1 MAQTISVEIW
11 SDLICPWCWI
21 GKRRF
26 ERALADFPQRER
38 VKVVQRAFRL
48 MPGLAPQRAQNVL
61 IQRLGSAERVAAM
74 LAHVEN
80 EAAGENLEYRL
91 AASFVGDTR
100 DIHRLVKFAA
110 EKGLQDQAVERF
122 YRAGFTENAALFERQ
137 TQLRLMAD
145 IGLDR
150 DACAAV
156 LDADAYASA
165 VDEDLR
171 AAQARGGGGVPFFLI
186 DGQQAISGAQSAPT
200 FLAALEQAW
209 QVQPSQR
216 EQGSTGAVCGPDGC
230 R

>member
-1 MAQTISVEIW
+1 MTQTITVEIW
-11 SDLICPWCWI
+11 SDIICPWCWI

-26 ERALADFPQRER
+26 ERALADFPQRDR

-48 MPGLAPQRAQNVL
+48 MPGLAPQRAQEVL
-61 IQRLGSAERVAAM
+61 VQRLGSAERVAAT

-80 EAAGENLEYRL
+80 EAAGENLEYHL

-110 EKGLQDQAVERF
+110 EKGLQEQAVERL

-137 TQLRLMAD
+137 TQLQLMAD

-150 DACAAV
+150 EACAAV
-156 LDADAYASA
+156 LDGTAYAAA
-165 VDEDLR
+165 VDEDQR
-171 AAQARGGGGVPFFLI
+171 AVQARGGGGVPFFLI
-186 DGQQAISGAQSAPT
+186 DGRQAISGAQPAPT

-209 QVQPSQR
+209 QVQLSHS